1 MALSIITIFFNSKWS
16 TIPTPA
22 SIAIVIGTLIILAS
36 AIYRAALPKPIPDIP
51 YNKISANR
59 LLGDVPDMNTN
70 ASSGLRYWMRDQF
83 AIHNSPI
90 VQIFVAPFK
99 KPWVLVADFRE
110 AQDVVMR
117 RGREFDKSSLTNE
130 SFSGVVAASHICMKS
145 SDSRFK
151 SNRELIKDLMSSQ
164 FLNEV
169 IPFTMSIQVKRNLSH
184 KGICS

>member
-1 MALSIITIFFNSKWS
+1 
-16 TIPTPA
+16 
-22 SIAIVIGTLIILAS
+22 
-36 AIYRAALPKPIPDIP
+36 
-51 YNKISANR
+51 
-59 LLGDVPDMNTN
+59 
-70 ASSGLRYWMRDQF
+70 MRDQF
-83 AIHNSPI
+83 AIHDSPI

-99 KPWVLVADFRE
+99 KPWILVSDFRE

-151 SNRELIKDLMSSQ
+151 NNRELIKDLMSSQ

-169 IPFTMSIQVKRNLSH
+169 SPFTINVQVKRNLSH